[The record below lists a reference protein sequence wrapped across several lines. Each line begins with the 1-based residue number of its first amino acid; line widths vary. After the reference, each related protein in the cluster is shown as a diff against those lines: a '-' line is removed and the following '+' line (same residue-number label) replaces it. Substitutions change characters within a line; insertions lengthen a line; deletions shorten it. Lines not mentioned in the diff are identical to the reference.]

1 MRVVTFII
9 LFLISL
15 VAVQAQRPTKT
26 NEVVTKTEKVKLQQ
40 LVLEDTSFVIK
51 IDSLSRNTTY
61 PLNIKNKGNNIL
73 YLNIFLSCQN
83 SNFSYSVHVTKEKQ
97 FVYRKGIWG
106 FFEIGKNLFVVQ
118 GDNIPELF
126 KLTGK
131 LKPFNYTTPLGYKM
145 TDGSILPM
153 VTVDID
159 DSQVA
164 LVYTYAVGKV
174 ELQQIIEGY

>member
-1 MRVVTFII
+1 MRVVTI
-9 LFLISL
+9 LMLFSISL

-26 NEVVTKTEKVKLQQ
+26 NEVVTKTEQVKLQQ
-40 LVLEDTSFVIK
+40 LVLEDTSFITT
-51 IDSLSRNTTY
+51 IDSLSRNTIY
-61 PLNIKNKGNNIL
+61 PLNFNAKGNNIL

-83 SNFSYSVHVTKEKQ
+83 SNFSYSVHVTKEKE

-106 FFEIGKNLFVVQ
+106 FFEIEKNLFVVQ

-131 LKPFNYTTPLGYKM
+131 LKSFTYTTPLGYKM

-153 VTVDID
+153 ATVDID
-159 DSQVA
+159 DSLVA
-164 LVYTYAVGKV
+164 LVYTYAGEKV